1 MLDRVNLKLLIL
13 AVATVKSEY
22 ASNVI
27 DVDDILAEDFM
38 PGTLLV
44 LENPT
49 GSAKHFN
56 ASLKNVETVR
66 KTPDG
71 TMKSAMETM
80 NFHR

>member
-1 MLDRVNLKLLIL
+1 MIKVFVFF
-13 AVATVKSEY
+13 VATVNCEY

-49 GSAKHFN
+49 NGIKHFN
-56 ASLKNVETVR
+56 GSIKNIETMEKV
-66 KTPDG
+66 PDG
-71 TMKSAMETM
+71 SFGNAMETM